1 MHMSQVE
8 SWIRD
13 RAYSIWE
20 QEGRPEGCERRHWEQ
35 AAREVMAGGVGS
47 TAYRQAKQARAS
59 DPAEKTASPKSRNSR
74 GRRSAA

>member
-1 MHMSQVE
+1 MSQVE

-20 QEGRPEGCERRHWEQ
+20 QEGRPEGRERQHWEQ
-35 AAREVMAGGVGS
+35 AAREVMAGGSGS
-47 TAYRQAKQARAS
+47 TAYRSSKTAMPAK
-59 DPAEKTASPKSRNSR
+59 PAEKVATSKSRNSR

>member
-20 QEGRPEGCERRHWEQ
+20 REGRPEGRERQHWEQ
-35 AAREVMAGGVGS
+35 AAREVMAGGAGS
-47 TAYRQAKQARAS
+47 NTTRSAMPAPAS
-59 DPAEKTASPKSRNSR
+59 KLGDKAAAPKGRNNR